1 MMDAPAKVRNNS
13 IDIFRYIA
21 AVLVIAHHTDVLLEI
36 HPLISYLV
44 SQVIPR
50 IAVPFF
56 FAVAGYYYTIKLES
70 GRPACAPYLKR
81 LLKTYAA
88 WSLIYFAA
96 DFLETGTLDIRE
108 MVTSFL
114 IFGSEYHFW
123 FFPSMFLS
131 VLVSTLAH
139 RMKWQKGLIALS
151 LVLYL
156 LGCLGH
162 VYYVVGGKLPGLS
175 ALYEHPD
182 FRWFCHA
189 VLLGLPCFVCG
200 TLVRRTEKFWR
211 SFNCTI
217 VHLAAALAL
226 FLGEI
231 LVLKLLDWAR
241 SNTMS
246 VSLYLLMFTL
256 LVWLLQ
262 HPAPKLTTLSAKCR
276 TLANVS
282 YYSHVLFITLFNV
295 MNKRLFSGMLTP
307 TVKCLFVLLC
317 TFVLGMLLSKS
328 KSRIA
333 KLLSA

>member
-1 MMDAPAKVRNNS
+1 MEVPTKVRNNS

-21 AVLVIAHHTDVLLEI
+21 AILVIAHHTDVLLEI

-44 SQVIPR
+44 SQVLPR

-56 FAVAGYYYTIKLES
+56 FSVAGYYYTIKLES
-70 GRPACAPYLKR
+70 GKSACIPYLKR
-81 LLKTYAA
+81 LLKTYGI

-96 DFLETGTLDIRE
+96 DFILTGSLDLQE
-108 MVTSFL
+108 MIVSFL

-131 VLVSTLAH
+131 VLVTTLAH
-139 RMKWQKGLIALS
+139 RMNWQKGLVGIS
-151 LVLYL
+151 FVLYL
-156 LGCLGH
+156 IGCFGH
-162 VYYVVGGKLPGLS
+162 VYYAAGSRLPVLS

-189 VLLGLPCFVCG
+189 VLLGPSFFVCG
-200 TLVRRTEKFWR
+200 TLVRRTEKYWR
-211 SFNCTI
+211 SFNCTV
-217 VHLAAALAL
+217 VHLGAALAL

-246 VSLYLLMFTL
+246 GGLYLLMFTL

-262 HPAPKLTTLSAKCR
+262 HPAPKLTVLSAKCR

-282 YYSHVLFITLFNV
+282 YYSHVLFITLFNYI
-295 MNKRLFSGMLTP
+295 NPAAGGALTP
-307 TVKCLFVLLC
+307 TVKCLFVLVT
-317 TFVLGMLLSKS
+317 TFLLGLLLSASKS
-328 KSRIA
+328 KAA
-333 KLLSA
+333 KMLAA